1 MQIDNRTLYI
11 FSFIIFLIGVYGAI
25 TNKNLFK
32 ILISLSIMETALN
45 IFLVSIGYISG
56 SKSPILFSGMKTIS
70 PTNINISDP
79 LPHALV
85 LTAIVIGV
93 GTTAIGVGLAI
104 KLFNHYK
111 TLNINRMGDKDEL

>member
-1 MQIDNRTLYI
+1 
-11 FSFIIFLIGVYGAI
+11 
-25 TNKNLFK
+25 
-32 ILISLSIMETALN
+32 METALN
-45 IFLVSIGYISG
+45 IFLVSIGYISS
-56 SKSPILFSGMKTIS
+56 SKPPILFSGMKTIS
-70 PTNINISDP
+70 PTNMNISDP

-93 GTTAIGVGLAI
+93 GTTAVGVGLAI

>member
-11 FSFIIFLIGVYGAI
+11 FSFIIFLIGIYGAI
-25 TNKNLFK
+25 TNRNLLK

-56 SKSPILFSGMKTIS
+56 SKPPILFPGMNTIS
-70 PTNINISDP
+70 PAKMNISDP

>member
-11 FSFIIFLIGVYGAI
+11 FSFIIFLIGLYGAI
-25 TNKNLFK
+25 TNRNLFK

-45 IFLVSIGYISG
+45 IFLVSTGYIAG
-56 SKSPILFSGMKTIS
+56 SKPPILFSGMKTIS
-70 PTNINISDP
+70 PTNLNISDP

-93 GTTAIGVGLAI
+93 GTTAVGVGLAI